1 MIEEVWVLPIRS
13 EARSEI
19 LLEVCKKRCYDCNI
33 LQSNSIGGFM
43 SEESTNGTI
52 TIRTSAEILAALG
65 KLAESMDR
73 PRNWVIEAAL
83 QSYIDTQAWQV
94 EGIKEALASLDRG
107 DSVSHEDMVLEIDK
121 LLATHGE

>member
-1 MIEEVWVLPIRS
+1 
-13 EARSEI
+13 
-19 LLEVCKKRCYDCNI
+19 
-33 LQSNSIGGFM
+33 M

>member
-1 MIEEVWVLPIRS
+1 
-13 EARSEI
+13 
-19 LLEVCKKRCYDCNI
+19 
-33 LQSNSIGGFM
+33 M
-43 SEESTNGTI
+43 SEESTNRTI

-83 QSYIDTQAWQV
+83 QSYLDTQAWQV

-107 DSVSHEDMVLEIDK
+107 EFVSHEDLVSELDK
-121 LLATHGE
+121 LPVTHEE